1 MSLTFAQA
9 HPIQVTTTCGEI
21 VWLDSDNYD
30 NAQEFLTDVIH
41 IDSPLCD
48 PEKSEPQEWDG
59 YN

>member
-30 NAQEFLTDVIH
+30 NA
-41 IDSPLCD
+41 
-48 PEKSEPQEWDG
+48 
-59 YN
+59 